1 MILKTFAQKTKMKKL
16 LKNIRITLKV
26 SGIKQDFTAYIF
38 SIILKFCTFGLKSKT
53 MTEFTEKYINP
64 FTDYGFKKLF
74 GEEPNKDLLLDFLNE
89 LLKEEQGKIVDLTY
103 LKSEHLGTTEIDRKA
118 IFDLY
123 CENEKG
129 EKFIV
134 ELQKSKQNFFKDR
147 TVYYSTFPIRE
158 QAKRADWNYEL
169 KAVYTIAILD
179 FVFNDD
185 KNDPNK
191 FRYDIKLTDQET
203 KKVFYD
209 KLTFIYLEMPKFNKT
224 IDQLETRFDKWL
236 YIIRNLNR
244 LDKVPGK
251 LKERIFEKTFEVA
264 EIAKFTP
271 DQVRSYEDSLKY
283 YRDLKNSLDTA
294 KEEGLEKGLEK
305 VALRALNLRKS
316 ISEIIEL
323 TGLTKEQIEKLR

>member
-1 MILKTFAQKTKMKKL
+1 MMDHF
-16 LKNIRITLKV
+16 
-26 SGIKQDFTAYIF
+26 
-38 SIILKFCTFGLKSKT
+38 
-53 MTEFTEKYINP
+53 EEKYINP

-89 LLKEEQGKIVDLTY
+89 LLKEEQGEIKNLTY
-103 LKSEHLGTTEIDRKA
+103 LKSEHLGASHIDRKA

-123 CENEKG
+123 CENERG
-129 EKFIV
+129 EKLIV

-158 QAKRADWNYEL
+158 QAKLANWNFEL

-179 FVFNDD
+179 FVFDAD
-185 KNDPNK
+185 KGEPNK
-191 FRYDIKLTDQET
+191 FRYDVKLTDIET
-203 KKVFYD
+203 QKVFYD

-224 IDQLETRFDKWL
+224 VNELETRFDKWL
-236 YIIRNLNR
+236 YVLRNLNK
-244 LDKVPGK
+244 LDRVPDK
-251 LKERIFEKTFEVA
+251 LKEQIFEKLFATA

-271 DQVRSYEDSLKY
+271 AQVRSYEDSLKY

-294 KEEGLEKGLEK
+294 RSEGVIEGIEKGIEK
-305 VALRALNLRKS
+305 VAKNALKMGKT

-323 TGLTKEQIEKLR
+323 TGLSKQQIDKLK

>member
-1 MILKTFAQKTKMKKL
+1 MT
-16 LKNIRITLKV
+16 
-26 SGIKQDFTAYIF
+26 DFV
-38 SIILKFCTFGLKSKT
+38 
-53 MTEFTEKYINP
+53 EKYINP

-89 LLKEEQGKIVDLTY
+89 LLKGEQGAIKDLTY
-103 LKSEHLGTTEIDRKA
+103 LKTEQLGASDIDRKA

-158 QAKRADWNYEL
+158 QAKRADWDYEL
-169 KAVYTIAILD
+169 KAIYTIAILD
-179 FVFNDD
+179 FVFDSD
-185 KNDPNK
+185 KNEPDK
-191 FRYDIKLTDQET
+191 FRYDVKLTDIET

-224 IDQLETRFDKWL
+224 VDELETRFEKWL
-236 YIIRNLNR
+236 FVLRNLNR
-244 LDKVPGK
+244 LDRVPEK
-251 LKERIFEKTFEVA
+251 LKEKIFEKLFETA

-294 KEEGLEKGLEK
+294 KDEGILEGVEKGIKK
-305 VALRALNLRKS
+305 VAKNALKLGKS

-323 TGLTKEQIEKLR
+323 TGLTKEQIEKLK

>member
-1 MILKTFAQKTKMKKL
+1 M
-16 LKNIRITLKV
+16 V
-26 SGIKQDFTAYIF
+26 
-38 SIILKFCTFGLKSKT
+38 
-53 MTEFTEKYINP
+53 EFVEKYINP

-74 GEEPNKDLLLDFLNE
+74 GEEMNKDLLLDFLNE
-89 LLKEEQGKIVDLTY
+89 LLKEEQGQIVDLTY
-103 LKSEHLGTTEIDRKA
+103 LKTEQLGVTDIDRKA

-158 QAKRADWNYEL
+158 QAKRADWDYEL

-179 FVFNDD
+179 FVFDSD
-185 KNDPNK
+185 KKDPEK
-191 FRYDIKLTDQET
+191 FRYDVKLSDIET

-224 IDQLETRFDKWL
+224 IDELKTRFDKWL
-236 YIIRNLNR
+236 FVIKNLNKLNR
-244 LDKVPGK
+244 IPDK
-251 LKERIFEKTFEVA
+251 LKEQIFEKVFETA
-264 EIAKFTP
+264 EIARFTP

-294 KEEGLEKGLEK
+294 KEEGVIEGIEKGIAKGIEK
-305 VALRALNLRKS
+305 GKVEVAKNLIENNVS
-316 ISEIIEL
+316 IEIIMKS
-323 TGLTKEQIEKLR
+323 TGLTKEQIERLK